1 MNCKE
6 ARRYINLFIDSELD
20 SKASFEIAEHLSSC
34 EDCKRFKQEE
44 HIEKTL
50 VSVLKDSKDPKQK
63 RRGKSSFRFRTSW
76 IKRAAF
82 GSWFYKRYVVLRLRQ
97 FSSQLLRSFCIPGR
111 ESTN

>member
-34 EDCKRFKQEE
+34 EDCNKRFKQEE

-50 VSVLKDSKDPKQK
+50 VSVLKDSKDPGKQK
-63 RRGKSSFRFRTSW
+63 RRGKEFF
-76 IKRAAF
+76 F
-82 GSWFYKRYVVLRLRQ
+82 VLAT
-97 FSSQLLRSFCIPGR
+97 QLD
-111 ESTN
+111 